1 MKTIRNHKMNNKLS
15 LLRKKLFEYTNVQEK
30 NWDSFIYVR
39 KRKFYQGFDE
49 ISVDGCRSTERRF
62 LIPKK

>member
-1 MKTIRNHKMNNKLS
+1 MNNKLS
-15 LLRKKLFEYTNVQEK
+15 LLHKKLFECINAQEK
-30 NWDSFIYVR
+30 NWDSFIYAR
-39 KRKFYQGFDE
+39 GRKFYQGLDE